1 MRLLMEVKMKIILL
15 SAVLILIA
23 VPALAGFSVDLPVVA
38 RIQGATTFFYTDI
51 TVTNHSDQTTNVTF
65 EYISGDLT
73 VDAFGVLVAGLA
85 PHASFHQD
93 DLFLFLANQGF
104 ITAAQANGAIG
115 SLLLNFSGTT
125 FTTGNEAS
133 AVVRTYNFVTPGL
146 RPSIGYAYRGQLL
159 HQNGKHTVSS
169 IIRNSGT
176 SGAGPQVVTNMG
188 FENIGFN
195 DAGVVDATPI
205 TIQLTFYDGRTGAQV
220 GPQPT
225 ITLQSGQI
233 TQINDVWTAEG
244 LPAAASEVL
253 VVARETTGTA
263 QINGYVLFKDVAT
276 NDPSFFFMQ

>member
-1 MRLLMEVKMKIILL
+1 MKIVLVV
-15 SAVLILIA
+15 AVLVLIA
-23 VPALAGFSVDLPVVA
+23 LPAFAGFSVDFPVVA

-93 DLFLFLANQGF
+93 DFFLFLSNQGF
-104 ITAAQANGAIG
+104 ITPAQANAAIG
-115 SLLLNFSGTT
+115 TLLLNFSGAT

-133 AVVRTYNFVTPGL
+133 AVVRTYNYVTPPL
-146 RPSIGYAYRGQLL
+146 RPSIGYAYRGQVLR
-159 HQNGKHTVSS
+159 QNGKHTVSS
-169 IIRNSGT
+169 VIRNSGT
-176 SGAGPQVVTNMG
+176 SGVGPQIVTNMG
-188 FENIGFN
+188 FENTGFN
-195 DAGVVDATPI
+195 DAGAVDTTPV
-205 TIQLTFYDGRTGAQV
+205 TIQLTFYDGGTGAQV
-220 GPQPT
+220 GPQPSV
-225 ITLQSGQI
+225 TLQSGQI

-244 LPAAASEVL
+244 LPAAANEVL
-253 VVARETTGTA
+253 VVGKQTAGTA